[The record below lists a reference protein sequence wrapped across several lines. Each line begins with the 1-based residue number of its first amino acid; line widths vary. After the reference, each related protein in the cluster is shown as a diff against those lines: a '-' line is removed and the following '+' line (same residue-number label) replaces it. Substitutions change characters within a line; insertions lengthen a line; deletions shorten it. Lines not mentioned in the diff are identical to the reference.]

1 MSDILEQS
9 IRQAVRRPEVLE
21 AMAKALEGQLRR
33 ELANMAGG
41 SDLYINKYN
50 QDRTARNLRIK
61 ASFNGSNYDQ
71 IARSEGLTPRQV
83 RRIINGAPVHK
94 PKK

>member
-9 IRQAVRRPEVLE
+9 IRQAVRRPEVVE
-21 AMAKALEGQLRR
+21 AMAKALEAQLRR

-41 SDLYINKYN
+41 SDLYVNKYHH
-50 QDRTARNLRIK
+50 DKALRNTRIK

-71 IARSEGLTPRQV
+71 IARAEGLTPRQV
-83 RRIINGAPVHK
+83 RRIINGVPVHK